1 MTPYSSF
8 LFFII
13 LGILLAPTII
23 LGLNGKSFRLY
34 NMLVSVLVL
43 ALIFS
48 NSLHGL
54 IMLCLFTLWQTILI
68 KSYIA
73 YRREANSGIIFC
85 LAAAASILPL
95 ALSKLLP
102 FFAVDN
108 WATFLGISYLTFKGV
123 QLIIETRDGLIKK
136 QLPIS
141 RLLYFI
147 LFFQP
152 SHQVQSTGIADLRK
166 TIRRYGRRSNTKTCF
181 TKESIKFFSAFYI
194 SSFLAIALIRMSL

>member
-1 MTPYSSF
+1 MTPYGSF

-34 NMLVSVLVL
+34 NMAVSVLVL

-54 IMLCLFTLWQTILI
+54 IMLCLFTLWQTVLI
-68 KSYIA
+68 KGYIA
-73 YRREANSGIIFC
+73 YRLKANSGIVFC

-152 SHQVQSTGIADLRK
+152 SRQVRSTGTAVLKK
-166 TIRRYGRRSNTKTCF
+166 TIRRFGQRSNTKNCF
-181 TKESIKFFSAFYI
+181 TKESIKFFSAFCTN
-194 SSFLAIALIRMSL
+194 SLSATALIRMS